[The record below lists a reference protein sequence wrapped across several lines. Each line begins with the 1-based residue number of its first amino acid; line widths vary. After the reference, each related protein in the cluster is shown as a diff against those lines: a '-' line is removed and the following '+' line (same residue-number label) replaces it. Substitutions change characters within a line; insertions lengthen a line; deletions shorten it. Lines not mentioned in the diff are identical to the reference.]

1 MRIIAGKYRSKK
13 LIAPEGKTT
22 RPTSDR
28 AREAVFNVLES
39 ILRKRAPGWSEIT
52 VLDAFAGTGA
62 LGLEALSRGAVSL
75 TAAEQDPAAAACFWK
90 NAEVFVKDGIP
101 VRLFN
106 DALMPPQTEK
116 AVALLFMDPPY
127 ANGLVAPALEA
138 LCRQGWV
145 DDKTLCV
152 IETERGKKDVLPCGF
167 DISDTRFYG
176 KAAVSFG
183 RIKKTAF
190 C

>member
-13 LIAPEGKTT
+13 LAAPDGKTT

-39 ILRKRAPGWSEIT
+39 HLRKKDLSWSEMT

-75 TAAEQDPAAAACFWK
+75 TAAERNPAAAACFWK
-90 NAEVFVKDGIP
+90 NAETFIKDGLS
-101 VRLFN
+101 VRLFP
-106 DALMPPQTEK
+106 DALTPPQTEK

-127 ANGLVAPALEA
+127 AKGLVAPTLEA
-138 LCRQGWV
+138 LRRQGWIDEQTV
-145 DDKTLCV
+145 CV
-152 IETERGKKDVLPCGF
+152 IETERGEKNVLPSGF
-167 DISDTRFYG
+167 EVSDTRFYG
-176 KAAVSFG
+176 KAAVLFA
-183 RIKKTAF
+183 RIKTAF
-190 C
+190 